1 MRKLFF
7 AVPVTLALLLAAC
20 GGGGEAVDKQAPAAP
35 APTVAPAP
43 GVPGPRV
50 LPGPRG
56 ASAAIDEAGSRAS
69 LALSGA
75 LQVAERKVVTTG
87 SIALEVEDVESAITD
102 VRAIAEGLGGFV
114 EQLSSSGEGDRQR
127 ASMTIRVPQDQ
138 FFSALERI
146 EPFGKVLSRNLG
158 SEDVSEQFIDLE
170 ARLKSALRQEESFL
184 TLLQRAE
191 SVSDV
196 LTVERELSRVRSEIE
211 RLQGRLNLL
220 ERRTALATL
229 TVSLS
234 PPAPVATTPPSGNLT
249 VAVSDVSGAVE
260 EVKALVASLGGA
272 IDRSFLSIRDDEERA
287 NINLRVF
294 TVDFEQ
300 AIASLERQGKVRCKE
315 IQEGSTALGEEQVR
329 AEKPDAGVTLA
340 QVERGRPFPVLAVVL
355 AIVLPLLALSLAGIG
370 LARVGGSIRRRRAS
384 SQ

>member
-20 GGGGEAVDKQAPAAP
+20 GGGGEAVDTRAPAAP
-35 APTVAPAP
+35 DPTVAPAQ
-43 GVPGPRV
+43 GVSGPRV
-50 LPGPRG
+50 LPGSRG
-56 ASAAIDEAGSRAS
+56 ASAAIDQAGSTAS
-69 LALSGA
+69 LALSEA
-75 LQVAERKVVTTG
+75 LQIAERKVITTG

-102 VRAIAEGLGGFV
+102 VLAIAEGLGGFV

-127 ASMTIRVPQDQ
+127 ATMTIRVPQDQ

-146 EPFGKVLSRNLG
+146 EPLGKVLSRNLG

-220 ERRTALATL
+220 ERRTALAAL
-229 TVSLS
+229 SVSLS

-294 TVDFEQ
+294 TADFEQ
-300 AIASLERQGKVRCKE
+300 AIASLEGQGKVRSKE
-315 IQEGSTALGEEQVR
+315 IQEGSTALGDEQVR

-340 QVERGRPFPVLAVVL
+340 LVEGGRPFPVLAVVL